1 MSLNVIARWTCLFR
15 KFRLKKSTR
24 LSWHNICHKPRT
36 RHLKHVLC
44 LIWRARVKCEG
55 ARDEFEMIY
64 GVIIQNRL
72 IVHGIFFYVESW
84 LKNISKKLTF
94 STLCQEYFI
103 HVRFCEDIEDC
114 CVKSLRL
121 LFTLSMSLLKLPGV
135 RQTRDRKACEKLEI

>member
-1 MSLNVIARWTCLFR
+1 M
-15 KFRLKKSTR
+15 
-24 LSWHNICHKPRT
+24 
-36 RHLKHVLC
+36 
-44 LIWRARVKCEG
+44 
-55 ARDEFEMIY
+55 EF
-64 GVIIQNRL
+64 
-72 IVHGIFFYVESW
+72 FFYVESW

-103 HVRFCEDIEDC
+103 HVRFCEDIGDS